1 MVLAIGLIRTSNRKL
16 SQLRNRL
23 FLVYFL
29 LINGILSISSLTI
42 YSLIV
47 AQRFNQLNTNLRE
60 VGNWSANIFS
70 ILQHEYEE
78 LKKRPEYKAYAPRN
92 ELGVLQ
98 PITVSQL
105 MGKYYFSSVYEVI
118 ESPRINLS
126 QGIQWYD
133 KDRNLI
139 LYEGKRFGK
148 INFPDDLPASGTI
161 IEANQY
167 QRFLLPVHATPIQ
180 PGQQSQILGYVC
192 VIQST
197 AELEEEINYL
207 RHVFLLNILCIS
219 TLTLLAASWL
229 TRKNLEPIVVSLNQ
243 IKQFTADASHQLRH
257 PLTAIQ
263 ASISLLEIYL
273 NNLDSPHLN
282 KVKVISLACQQMSAL
297 INKLLMLARMDNN
310 ILDQSQW
317 VEIDLDELLDSLIE
331 LNRDRAERKGIHLTY
346 QCETNT
352 YVRGHPQQIYEI
364 FSNLLDNALQYTSDR
379 GAITVCLRNQGAFAI
394 VEIQDTGIGIAPQD
408 LPHIFDRFWRSEE
421 ARLHYAQGSGLGLT
435 VVKTLVDH
443 YGGTVSVYSQQHQG
457 TTFVI
462 KLPAA

>member
-1 MVLAIGLIRTSNRKL
+1 
-16 SQLRNRL
+16 
-23 FLVYFL
+23 
-29 LINGILSISSLTI
+29 
-42 YSLIV
+42 
-47 AQRFNQLNTNLRE
+47 
-60 VGNWSANIFS
+60 
-70 ILQHEYEE
+70 
-78 LKKRPEYKAYAPRN
+78 
-92 ELGVLQ
+92 
-98 PITVSQL
+98 
-105 MGKYYFSSVYEVI
+105 
-118 ESPRINLS
+118 
-126 QGIQWYD
+126 
-133 KDRNLI
+133 
-139 LYEGKRFGK
+139 
-148 INFPDDLPASGTI
+148 

-219 TLTLLAASWL
+219 TLTILAASWL

-331 LNRDRAERKGIHLTY
+331 LNRDRAERRGIHLTY